1 MSQWRRALEER
12 IASCEAKIA
21 QQFKRDERCARLAKV
36 PGVVPLDVTAL
47 VAAVGN
53 AQEFKNGR
61 ELSAFL
67 GWFRASIPR
76 AASEC
81 CSGLPN
87 AAIVICARCA
97 GENCAVLTRIWTL
110 TTINTPA
117 RIEISR
123 RRFSFLPSTRDR
135 LAEFRFRDQPGR
147 RNSAESRFVQR
158 WIGRVRLA
166 GRRVAR

>member
-1 MSQWRRALEER
+1 MRTSPIALKRALPPALADENNELSGEMRELLGEMSQWRRALEER

-36 PGVVPLDVTAL
+36 PGVGPLDVTAL

-123 RRFSFLPSTRDR
+123 RRFST
-135 LAEFRFRDQPGR
+135 
-147 RNSAESRFVQR
+147 
-158 WIGRVRLA
+158 
-166 GRRVAR
+166 